1 MAHEA
6 ILLSIHGMGDT
17 PDDFDVEFKNA
28 IADQVGVSDWNRVY
42 YDKIYYQDVLQDNQE
57 VVFRQMRS
65 RAEIDWV
72 KLRKF
77 MLYGF
82 SDAAG
87 LERRAQ
93 DANSPYQQVQKIL
106 LDTLDRAYDFVGG
119 SLPVVIVAHS
129 LGCQVVS
136 NYLWDAQ
143 RTNGASAGVFKGS
156 GPAGATAG
164 SARDKFRRLRS
175 LRYFFTTGCNIPIF
189 VAGLAQNK
197 IKAPKTSTAGYAI
210 RWKNFYDEDDV
221 LGWPMK
227 PLSPDHR
234 RAVYRDYEINA
245 NGGFLGTI
253 AGSWNPISH
262 TGYWTDRDMLK
273 PLARDVRSLLP

>member
-1 MAHEA
+1 MSQEV
-6 ILLSIHGMGDT
+6 ILISVHGMGDT
-17 PDDFDVEFKNA
+17 PDDFDAEFEEA
-28 IADQVGVSDWNRVY
+28 IADRLGSSDWNRVY
-42 YDKIYYQDVLQDNQE
+42 YDRVYYQPILQDNQE
-57 VVFRQMRS
+57 TVFESMRS
-65 RAEIDWV
+65 RSEIDWI

-77 MLYGF
+77 LLYGF

-93 DANSPYQQVQKIL
+93 APNSPYTQAQRMIV
-106 LDTLDRAYDFVGG
+106 DTLDRAFDFCGG
-119 SLPVVIVAHS
+119 SRPVVIVAHS

-136 NYLWDAQ
+136 SYLWDAQ
-143 RTNGASAGVFKGS
+143 RTAASQGVFAGN
-156 GPAGATAG
+156 GPAGAPRG
-164 SARDKFRRLRS
+164 SDKDKHRRLRS
-175 LRYFFTTGCNIPIF
+175 LRYLYTTGCNIPIF

-197 IKAPKTSTAGYAI
+197 IKAPKTATGGYAI

-221 LGWPMK
+221 LGWPLK

-245 NGGFLGTI
+245 NGGLFGTI

-262 TGYWTDRDMLK
+262 TGYWTDADVLK
-273 PLARDVRSLLP
+273 PLARDIRSLLP